1 MKIKSIF
8 FILLF
13 LLFGNVMQA
22 DGKNSQLIIHIRD
35 SHSGEPLSYVQID
48 IRNTHD
54 SLVCFSDT
62 AGTCQVELPDG
73 EYDILFGLLGYDKLQ
88 RHTKII
94 QHQSLDI
101 SLSANTK
108 ELDGVTVFARK
119 RMIKLSDKG
128 IVYDISKDAG
138 VQALNLLDAIN
149 HVPLVNV
156 TPNGNIT
163 VKGSSAYSI
172 YLNGKP
178 YRMAQYDPQT
188 VLRSFP
194 VSTVEKV
201 EVITRLDGRYDGET
215 GDAVIN
221 IITSRHHFNNWSLT
235 LNGNSNTLPKA
246 GAGISLVGTQ
256 KKIDFLVGYNYSYDG
271 QRNQPVESSG
281 IYSTPDS
288 YQQNTASG
296 ISDGK
301 WRTHTLRTMMV
312 FNIDSLNSLYVDGH
326 AMIKQTDMSTD
337 WSQTFTDRKLTE
349 PLHTAFLSEHNN
361 TAGTFE
367 TNLLYRKMFRKD
379 KSKEHW
385 MAGYRYT
392 YNPDIRNFNQTY
404 TDNTNSEQKSRNK
417 THGGLNEHSLTA
429 SITLVDNDAQFLQIG
444 GKQIF
449 RKGAID
455 TEMLLLNQNN
465 EWVTEKD
472 ESSSLDQIHY
482 RQDVSAAY
490 ASYSLSVKDFTFDTS
505 LRWEYTHMKML
516 FPKMEEAGFSK
527 TFGNMIPYIGVSYQR
542 GNSSLSLSYN
552 GGMVRPDILMLNPF
566 KTFSSQYKAEMGN
579 PELES
584 SYINT
589 VDASYMTYSNT
600 VFLSCGFTYK
610 HQNRPIVLYPSYS
623 EEYHRYLSQYMNIN
637 SLNDYR
643 MNFYGNYKPVLPL
656 SLTLTGD
663 FGWYRMKDYAG
674 ACDDGKSYNITFMC
688 DVSLKNQWTLS
699 LQYGNYLNMHPIWNR
714 SHSFNIYS
722 CSISK
727 SFLKNAL
734 NVRAVINSPFDKFT
748 EIREQNLLPSF
759 SGSQTN
765 FMRARAF
772 GIDIT
777 YTLQKG
783 THKEIKRDRTLKS
796 DDQKTGVE

>member
-22 DGKNSQLIIHIRD
+22 DGKNSQLIIHIKD

-48 IRNTHD
+48 IRSTHD

-88 RHTKII
+88 RHIKII

-337 WSQTFTDRKLTE
+337 WSQTFADRKLTE

-404 TDNTNSEQKSRNK
+404 TDNTDSEQKSRNK

-527 TFGNMIPYIGVSYQR
+527 TFGNMIPYIGISYQR

-623 EEYHRYLSQYMNIN
+623 EEYHRYLSQYMNIS

>member
-22 DGKNSQLIIHIRD
+22 DGKNSQLIIHIKD
-35 SHSGEPLSYVQID
+35 SHSGEPLSYVQIE
-48 IRNTHD
+48 IRSTHD

-88 RHTKII
+88 RHIKII

-246 GAGISLVGTQ
+246 GAGISLAGTQ

-349 PLHTAFLSEHNN
+349 LLHTAFLSEHNN

-392 YNPDIRNFNQTY
+392 YNPDIRNFYQTY
-404 TDNTNSEQKSRNK
+404 TDNTDSEQKSRNK

-714 SHSFNIYS
+714 AHSFNIYS

>member
-22 DGKNSQLIIHIRD
+22 DGKNSQLIIHIKD
-35 SHSGEPLSYVQID
+35 SHSGEPLSYVQIE
-48 IRNTHD
+48 IRSTHD

-88 RHTKII
+88 RHIKII

-108 ELDGVTVFARK
+108 ELEGVTVFARK

-326 AMIKQTDMSTD
+326 AMIKQIDMSTD
-337 WSQTFTDRKLTE
+337 WSQTFTDWKLTE

-404 TDNTNSEQKSRNK
+404 TDNTDSEQKSRNK

-623 EEYHRYLSQYMNIN
+623 EEYHRYLSQYMNIS

-643 MNFYGNYKPVLPL
+643 INFYGNYKPVLPL

-699 LQYGNYLNMHPIWNR
+699 LRYGNYLNMHPIWNR

>member
-22 DGKNSQLIIHIRD
+22 DGKNNQLIIHIKD

-48 IRNTHD
+48 IRSTHD

-88 RHTKII
+88 RHIKII

-194 VSTVEKV
+194 VSTVGKV

-404 TDNTNSEQKSRNK
+404 TDNTDSEQKSRNK

-663 FGWYRMKDYAG
+663 FGWYRMKDHAG

>member
-22 DGKNSQLIIHIRD
+22 DGKNSQLIIHIKD

-88 RHTKII
+88 RHIKII

-301 WRTHTLRTMMV
+301 WRTHTLRTMIV

-404 TDNTNSEQKSRNK
+404 TDNTDSEQKSRNK

-542 GNSSLSLSYN
+542 RNSSLSLSYN

-610 HQNRPIVLYPSYS
+610 RQNRPIVLYPSYS

>member
-22 DGKNSQLIIHIRD
+22 DGKNSQLIIHIKD
-35 SHSGEPLSYVQID
+35 SHSGEPLSYVQIE
-48 IRNTHD
+48 IRSTHD

-62 AGTCQVELPDG
+62 VGTCQVELPDG

-88 RHTKII
+88 RHIKII

-404 TDNTNSEQKSRNK
+404 TDNTDSEQKSRNK

-637 SLNDYR
+637 SLDDYR

-663 FGWYRMKDYAG
+663 FGWYRMKDHAG

>member
-22 DGKNSQLIIHIRD
+22 DGKNSQLIIHIKD

-88 RHTKII
+88 RHIKII

-404 TDNTNSEQKSRNK
+404 TDNTDSEQKSRNK

-490 ASYSLSVKDFTFDTS
+490 ASYSLCVKDFTFDTS

-674 ACDDGKSYNITFMC
+674 ACDDGKLYNITFMC

-765 FMRARAF
+765 FMRARSF

>member
-22 DGKNSQLIIHIRD
+22 DGKNSQLIIHIKD

-48 IRNTHD
+48 IRSTHD

-88 RHTKII
+88 RHIKII

-108 ELDGVTVFARK
+108 ELEGVTVFARK
-119 RMIKLSDKG
+119 RMIKLTDKG

-178 YRMAQYDPQT
+178 YRMAQCDPQT

-404 TDNTNSEQKSRNK
+404 TDNTDSEQKSRNK

-663 FGWYRMKDYAG
+663 FGWYRMKDHAG

>member
-22 DGKNSQLIIHIRD
+22 DGKNSQLIIHIKD
-35 SHSGEPLSYVQID
+35 SHSGEPLSYVQIE
-48 IRNTHD
+48 IRSTHD

-88 RHTKII
+88 RHIKII

-108 ELDGVTVFARK
+108 ELEGVTVFARK

-404 TDNTNSEQKSRNK
+404 TDNTDSEQKSRNK

-663 FGWYRMKDYAG
+663 FGWYRMKDHAG

>member
-88 RHTKII
+88 RHIKII

-312 FNIDSLNSLYVDGH
+312 FNIDSLNCLYVDGH

-349 PLHTAFLSEHNN
+349 PLHTVFLSEHNN

-404 TDNTNSEQKSRNK
+404 TDNTDSEQKSRNK

-663 FGWYRMKDYAG
+663 FGWYRMKDHAG

>member
-22 DGKNSQLIIHIRD
+22 DGKNSQLIIHIKD

-48 IRNTHD
+48 IRSTHD

-88 RHTKII
+88 RHIKII

-119 RMIKLSDKG
+119 RMIKLTDKG

-215 GDAVIN
+215 GDVVIN

-337 WSQTFTDRKLTE
+337 WSQTFTDRKLTD

-404 TDNTNSEQKSRNK
+404 TDNTDSEQKSRNK

-527 TFGNMIPYIGVSYQR
+527 TFGNMIPYIGISYQR

-765 FMRARAF
+765 FMRARAV

>member
-22 DGKNSQLIIHIRD
+22 DGKNSQLIIHIKD

-88 RHTKII
+88 RHIKII

-337 WSQTFTDRKLTE
+337 WSQTFADRKLTE

-404 TDNTNSEQKSRNK
+404 TDNTDSEQKSRNK
-417 THGGLNEHSLTA
+417 TRGGLNEHSLTA

-663 FGWYRMKDYAG
+663 FGWYRMKDYTG

>member
-22 DGKNSQLIIHIRD
+22 DGKNNQLIIHIRD

-88 RHTKII
+88 RHIKII

-337 WSQTFTDRKLTE
+337 WIQTFTDRKLTE

-404 TDNTNSEQKSRNK
+404 TDNTDSEQKSRNK

-623 EEYHRYLSQYMNIN
+623 EEYHRYLSLYMNIN

>member
-22 DGKNSQLIIHIRD
+22 DGKNSQLIIHIKD

-48 IRNTHD
+48 IRSTHD

-88 RHTKII
+88 RHIKII

-108 ELDGVTVFARK
+108 ELEGVTVFARK
-119 RMIKLSDKG
+119 RMIKLTDKG

-215 GDAVIN
+215 GDVVIN

-337 WSQTFTDRKLTE
+337 WSQTFTDRKLTD

-385 MAGYRYT
+385 MAGCRYT

-404 TDNTNSEQKSRNK
+404 TDNTDSEQKSRNK

>member
-22 DGKNSQLIIHIRD
+22 DGKNNQLIIHIKD

-48 IRNTHD
+48 IRSTHD

-88 RHTKII
+88 RHIKII

-108 ELDGVTVFARK
+108 ELEGVTVFARK

-404 TDNTNSEQKSRNK
+404 TDNTDSEQKSRNK

-455 TEMLLLNQNN
+455 TEMLLLSQNN

-663 FGWYRMKDYAG
+663 FGWYRMKDHAG

>member
-48 IRNTHD
+48 IRSTHD

-88 RHTKII
+88 RHIKII

-119 RMIKLSDKG
+119 KMIKLSDKG

-404 TDNTNSEQKSRNK
+404 TDNTDSEQKSRNK

-429 SITLVDNDAQFLQIG
+429 SITLVDNDAQFLQVG

-527 TFGNMIPYIGVSYQR
+527 TFGNMIPYIGISYQR

-579 PELES
+579 PELGS

-765 FMRARAF
+765 FMRARSF

>member
-48 IRNTHD
+48 IRSTHD

-88 RHTKII
+88 RHIKII

-404 TDNTNSEQKSRNK
+404 TDNTDSEQKSRNK

-455 TEMLLLNQNN
+455 TEMLLLSQNN

-505 LRWEYTHMKML
+505 LRWENTHMKML

-663 FGWYRMKDYAG
+663 FGWYRMKDHAG

>member
-88 RHTKII
+88 RHIKII

-194 VSTVEKV
+194 VSTVGKV

-404 TDNTNSEQKSRNK
+404 TDNTDSEQKSRNK

-637 SLNDYR
+637 SLDDYR

-663 FGWYRMKDYAG
+663 FGWYRMKDHAG

>member
-22 DGKNSQLIIHIRD
+22 DGKNSQLIIHIKD
-35 SHSGEPLSYVQID
+35 SHSGEPLSYVQIE
-48 IRNTHD
+48 IRSTHD

-88 RHTKII
+88 RHIKII

-108 ELDGVTVFARK
+108 ELEGVTVFARK
-119 RMIKLSDKG
+119 RMIKLTDKG

-221 IITSRHHFNNWSLT
+221 IITSKHHFNNWSLT

-404 TDNTNSEQKSRNK
+404 TDNTDSEQKSRNK

-688 DVSLKNQWTLS
+688 DVSLKNQWTLG

>member
-22 DGKNSQLIIHIRD
+22 DGKNSQLIIHIKD

-62 AGTCQVELPDG
+62 AGTCEVELPDG

-88 RHTKII
+88 RHIKII

-119 RMIKLSDKG
+119 RMIKLSSKG

-337 WSQTFTDRKLTE
+337 WSQTFADRKLTE

-367 TNLLYRKMFRKD
+367 TNLLYRKMFRED

-404 TDNTNSEQKSRNK
+404 TDNTDSEQKSRNK
-417 THGGLNEHSLTA
+417 TYGGLNEHSLTA

>member
-88 RHTKII
+88 RHIKII

-337 WSQTFTDRKLTE
+337 WSQTFADRKLTE

-404 TDNTNSEQKSRNK
+404 TDNTDSEQKSRNK
-417 THGGLNEHSLTA
+417 TRGGLNEHSLTA

-663 FGWYRMKDYAG
+663 FGWYRMKDHAG

>member
-22 DGKNSQLIIHIRD
+22 DGKNSQLIIHIKD

-88 RHTKII
+88 RHIKII

-337 WSQTFTDRKLTE
+337 WIQTFTDRKLTE

-367 TNLLYRKMFRKD
+367 TNLLYRKMFRGD

-404 TDNTNSEQKSRNK
+404 TDNTDSEQKSRNK

-663 FGWYRMKDYAG
+663 FGWYRMKDYAS
-674 ACDDGKSYNITFMC
+674 ACDDGKSYNITFIC

-699 LQYGNYLNMHPIWNR
+699 LQYGNYLSMHPIWNR

-765 FMRARAF
+765 FMRARAV

>member
-1 MKIKSIF
+1 
-8 FILLF
+8 
-13 LLFGNVMQA
+13 
-22 DGKNSQLIIHIRD
+22 
-35 SHSGEPLSYVQID
+35 
-48 IRNTHD
+48 
-54 SLVCFSDT
+54 
-62 AGTCQVELPDG
+62 
-73 EYDILFGLLGYDKLQ
+73 
-88 RHTKII
+88 
-94 QHQSLDI
+94 
-101 SLSANTK
+101 
-108 ELDGVTVFARK
+108 
-119 RMIKLSDKG
+119 
-128 IVYDISKDAG
+128 
-138 VQALNLLDAIN
+138 
-149 HVPLVNV
+149 
-156 TPNGNIT
+156 
-163 VKGSSAYSI
+163 
-172 YLNGKP
+172 
-178 YRMAQYDPQT
+178 
-188 VLRSFP
+188 
-194 VSTVEKV
+194 
-201 EVITRLDGRYDGET
+201 
-215 GDAVIN
+215 
-221 IITSRHHFNNWSLT
+221 
-235 LNGNSNTLPKA
+235 
-246 GAGISLVGTQ
+246 
-256 KKIDFLVGYNYSYDG
+256 
-271 QRNQPVESSG
+271 
-281 IYSTPDS
+281 
-288 YQQNTASG
+288 
-296 ISDGK
+296 
-301 WRTHTLRTMMV
+301 
-312 FNIDSLNSLYVDGH
+312 
-326 AMIKQTDMSTD
+326 
-337 WSQTFTDRKLTE
+337 
-349 PLHTAFLSEHNN
+349 
-361 TAGTFE
+361 
-367 TNLLYRKMFRKD
+367 
-379 KSKEHW
+379 
-385 MAGYRYT
+385 
-392 YNPDIRNFNQTY
+392 
-404 TDNTNSEQKSRNK
+404 
-417 THGGLNEHSLTA
+417 
-429 SITLVDNDAQFLQIG
+429 
-444 GKQIF
+444 
-449 RKGAID
+449 
-455 TEMLLLNQNN
+455 
-465 EWVTEKD
+465 
-472 ESSSLDQIHY
+472 
-482 RQDVSAAY
+482 
-490 ASYSLSVKDFTFDTS
+490 
-505 LRWEYTHMKML
+505 MKML

-623 EEYHRYLSQYMNIN
+623 EEYHRYLSQYMNIS

-643 MNFYGNYKPVLPL
+643 INFYGNYKPVLPL

>member
-22 DGKNSQLIIHIRD
+22 DGKNSQLIIHIKD

-48 IRNTHD
+48 IRSTHD

-88 RHTKII
+88 RHIKII

-108 ELDGVTVFARK
+108 ELEGVTVFARK

-349 PLHTAFLSEHNN
+349 LLHTAFLSEHNN

-404 TDNTNSEQKSRNK
+404 TDNTDSEQKSRNK

-527 TFGNMIPYIGVSYQR
+527 TSGNMIPYIGVSYQR

-663 FGWYRMKDYAG
+663 FGWYRMKDYTG

-699 LQYGNYLNMHPIWNR
+699 LQYGNYLNRHPIWNR

>member
-22 DGKNSQLIIHIRD
+22 DGKNSQLIIHIKD

-48 IRNTHD
+48 IRSTHD

-88 RHTKII
+88 RHIKII

-194 VSTVEKV
+194 VSTVGKV

-404 TDNTNSEQKSRNK
+404 TDNTDSEQKSRNK

-663 FGWYRMKDYAG
+663 FGWYRMKDHAG

>member
-88 RHTKII
+88 RHIKII

-349 PLHTAFLSEHNN
+349 PLHTTFLSEHNN

-404 TDNTNSEQKSRNK
+404 TDNTDSEQKSRNK

-772 GIDIT
+772 DIDIT

>member
-22 DGKNSQLIIHIRD
+22 DGKNSQLIIHIKD

-48 IRNTHD
+48 IRSTHD

-88 RHTKII
+88 RHIKII

-108 ELDGVTVFARK
+108 ELEGVTVFARK
-119 RMIKLSDKG
+119 RMIKLTDKG

-404 TDNTNSEQKSRNK
+404 TDNTDSEQKIRNK

-527 TFGNMIPYIGVSYQR
+527 TFGNMIPYIGISYQR

-765 FMRARAF
+765 FMRARAV

>member
-48 IRNTHD
+48 IRSTHD

-88 RHTKII
+88 RHIKII

-404 TDNTNSEQKSRNK
+404 TDNTDSEQKSRNK

-455 TEMLLLNQNN
+455 TEMLLLSQNN

-637 SLNDYR
+637 SLNDDR

-663 FGWYRMKDYAG
+663 FGWYRMKDHAG

>member
-22 DGKNSQLIIHIRD
+22 DGKNSQLIIHIKD

-48 IRNTHD
+48 IRSTHD

-88 RHTKII
+88 RHIKII

-108 ELDGVTVFARK
+108 ELEGVTVFARK

-404 TDNTNSEQKSRNK
+404 TDNTDSEQKSRNK

-455 TEMLLLNQNN
+455 TEMLLLSQNN

-663 FGWYRMKDYAG
+663 FGWYRMKDHAG

>member
-22 DGKNSQLIIHIRD
+22 DGKNSQLIIHIKD

-88 RHTKII
+88 RHIKII

-163 VKGSSAYSI
+163 VKGSPAYSI

-404 TDNTNSEQKSRNK
+404 TDNTDSEQKSRNK

-455 TEMLLLNQNN
+455 TEMLLLSQNN

-663 FGWYRMKDYAG
+663 FGWYRMKDHAG

>member
-22 DGKNSQLIIHIRD
+22 DGKNSQLIIHIKD

-88 RHTKII
+88 RHIKII

-178 YRMAQYDPQT
+178 YRMAQYDPQS

-404 TDNTNSEQKSRNK
+404 TDNTDSEQKSRNK

-765 FMRARAF
+765 FMRARSF

>member
-22 DGKNSQLIIHIRD
+22 DGKNNQLIIHIKD

-73 EYDILFGLLGYDKLQ
+73 EYDILFGLLGYDKQQ
-88 RHTKII
+88 RHIKII

-404 TDNTNSEQKSRNK
+404 TDNTDSEQKSRNK

-455 TEMLLLNQNN
+455 TEMLLLSQNN

-663 FGWYRMKDYAG
+663 FGWYRMKDHAG

>member
-1 MKIKSIF
+1 
-8 FILLF
+8 
-13 LLFGNVMQA
+13 
-22 DGKNSQLIIHIRD
+22 
-35 SHSGEPLSYVQID
+35 
-48 IRNTHD
+48 
-54 SLVCFSDT
+54 
-62 AGTCQVELPDG
+62 
-73 EYDILFGLLGYDKLQ
+73 
-88 RHTKII
+88 
-94 QHQSLDI
+94 
-101 SLSANTK
+101 
-108 ELDGVTVFARK
+108 
-119 RMIKLSDKG
+119 
-128 IVYDISKDAG
+128 
-138 VQALNLLDAIN
+138 
-149 HVPLVNV
+149 
-156 TPNGNIT
+156 
-163 VKGSSAYSI
+163 
-172 YLNGKP
+172 
-178 YRMAQYDPQT
+178 
-188 VLRSFP
+188 
-194 VSTVEKV
+194 
-201 EVITRLDGRYDGET
+201 
-215 GDAVIN
+215 
-221 IITSRHHFNNWSLT
+221 
-235 LNGNSNTLPKA
+235 
-246 GAGISLVGTQ
+246 
-256 KKIDFLVGYNYSYDG
+256 
-271 QRNQPVESSG
+271 
-281 IYSTPDS
+281 
-288 YQQNTASG
+288 
-296 ISDGK
+296 
-301 WRTHTLRTMMV
+301 MV

-404 TDNTNSEQKSRNK
+404 TDNTDSEQKSRNK

-663 FGWYRMKDYAG
+663 FGWYRMKDHAG

-714 SHSFNIYS
+714 LHSFNIYS

-734 NVRAVINSPFDKFT
+734 NVRGVINSPFDKFT

>member
-22 DGKNSQLIIHIRD
+22 DGKNSQLIIHIKD

-88 RHTKII
+88 RHIKII

-119 RMIKLSDKG
+119 RMIKLSSKG

-337 WSQTFTDRKLTE
+337 WSQTFADRKLTE

-367 TNLLYRKMFRKD
+367 TNLLYRKMFRED

-404 TDNTNSEQKSRNK
+404 TDNTDSEQKSRNK
-417 THGGLNEHSLTA
+417 TYGGLNEHSLTA

>member
-48 IRNTHD
+48 IRSTHD

-88 RHTKII
+88 RHIKII

-404 TDNTNSEQKSRNK
+404 TDNTDSEQKSRNK

-455 TEMLLLNQNN
+455 TEMLLLSQNN

-663 FGWYRMKDYAG
+663 FGWYRMKDHAG

>member
-22 DGKNSQLIIHIRD
+22 DGKNSQLIIHIKD

-48 IRNTHD
+48 IRSTHD

-88 RHTKII
+88 RHIKII

-108 ELDGVTVFARK
+108 ELEGVTVFARK
-119 RMIKLSDKG
+119 RMIKLTDKG

-163 VKGSSAYSI
+163 VKGSPAYSI

-188 VLRSFP
+188 VLSSFP

-404 TDNTNSEQKSRNK
+404 TDNTDSEQKIRNK

-765 FMRARAF
+765 FMRARAV